1 MGRIAEVAEKY
12 WTGAISAREQH
23 PFTPL
28 LALEEVA
35 PGVAFVSSF
44 ANVTAI
50 AGERG
55 LTLVDTGSAQLA
67 AQVHASVRGW
77 SEAPVHT
84 AVYTHGH
91 IDHVFGIERFD
102 EEAAKE
108 GRPPPRVIAHQ
119 AVLQRFE
126 RYRLTAGYNS
136 CINSRQF
143 QLPVAW
149 PVKFREPDE
158 TYASQLSLGLDGIDA
173 ELHHARG
180 ETDDHTWVWLP
191 SLRVVC
197 TGDLFIWA
205 VPNAGNPQ
213 KVQRYPRQWADA
225 LRKMAALGPEIL
237 LPGHGLPIFGE
248 ARVHAAL
255 SETAELLELLHDR
268 ALAMMNAGATLEEIV
283 RAVEMPAHLAA
294 RPYLQP
300 IYDEPEFIV
309 RNVWRLYGGWWDGDP
324 AHLKPAPASDLAS
337 ELAKLAGGAS
347 QLAARAK
354 VLAAN
359 GDLRL
364 AGHLAEFAVRAE
376 PTNEDAHRTRIEV
389 NTQRAAT
396 ETTLMAKGVFNGA
409 VRDSQAVVDP
419 EALTAAPRRNVGIG

>member
-12 WTGAISAREQH
+12 WTGAISPREQH
-23 PFTPL
+23 PFIPL
-28 LALEEVA
+28 GIHEEVA

-55 LTLVDTGSAQLA
+55 LTLVDTGSAQLG
-67 AQVHASVRGW
+67 AQVHACVRAW

-84 AVYTHGH
+84 AIYTHGH
-91 IDHVFGIERFD
+91 IDHVLGIERFD
-102 EEAAKE
+102 AEAVRE
-108 GRPPPRVIAHQ
+108 RRPLPRVIAHQ
-119 AVLQRFE
+119 GVLARFD

-136 CINSRQF
+136 CINARQF
-143 QLPVAW
+143 SMPVAW
-149 PVKFREPDE
+149 PVRFREPDE
-158 TYASQLSLGLDGIDA
+158 TYASQLTLALDGVDA

-191 SLRVVC
+191 SLRVLC

-213 KVQRYPRQWADA
+213 KVQRYPRQWAEA
-225 LRKMAALGPEIL
+225 LRKMATLGAEVL
-237 LPGHGLPIFGE
+237 LPGHGVPIFGE

-268 ALAMMNAGATLEEIV
+268 ALGMMNAGATLEELL
-283 RAVEMPAHLAA
+283 RAVQVPEELAA

-324 AHLKPAPASDLAS
+324 ARLKPPPATALAQ
-337 ELAKLAGGAS
+337 EVAALAGGVAALVKRAEERAAAGELALAC
-347 QLAARAK
+347 QLAEWAARAAPDDAG
-354 VLAAN
+354 VIAAR
-359 GDLRL
+359 GKIYRARAD
-364 AGHLAEFAVRAE
+364 AESS
-376 PTNEDAHRTRIEV
+376 
-389 NTQRAAT
+389 
-396 ETTLMAKGVFNGA
+396 LMARGIF
-409 VRDSQAVVDP
+409 RD
-419 EALTAAPRRNVGIG
+419 AAEHAPKK

>member
-12 WTGAISAREQH
+12 WTGAISTREQH

-55 LTLVDTGSAQLA
+55 LTLVDTGSAQFA
-67 AQVHASVRGW
+67 AQVHGSVRGW

-119 AVLQRFE
+119 AVLQRFD

-136 CINSRQF
+136 CINTRQF
-143 QLPVAW
+143 SLPVSW
-149 PVKFREPDE
+149 PVNFREPDE
-158 TYASQLSLGLDGIDA
+158 TYASQLTLGLDGIDA

-191 SLRVVC
+191 SLRVLC

-213 KVQRYPRQWADA
+213 KVQRYPRQWAEA
-225 LRKMAALGPEIL
+225 LRKMAALGPQVL
-237 LPGHGLPIFGE
+237 LPGHGLPIYGE

-268 ALAMMNAGATLEEIV
+268 ALEMMNAGATLEDLL
-283 RAVEMPAHLAA
+283 RAVTVPAHLAE

-324 AHLKPAPASDLAS
+324 AALKPPPATSLAR
-337 ELAKLAGGAS
+337 EVAAMAGGAAALVARAEERAAAGELPLAC
-347 QLAARAK
+347 QLVEWAARVAP
-354 VLAAN
+354 
-359 GDLRL
+359 DD
-364 AGHLAEFAVRAE
+364 AGVIEARRKIYRARAE
-376 PTNEDAHRTRIEV
+376 A
-389 NTQRAAT
+389 
-396 ETTLMAKGVFNGA
+396 ETSLMARGIF
-409 VRDSQAVVDP
+409 RD
-419 EALTAAPRRNVGIG
+419 AADRPPKKS

>member
-1 MGRIAEVAEKY
+1 MGRIAEVAEKF
-12 WTGAISAREQH
+12 WTGAISTREQH

-28 LALEEVA
+28 GELEEVA

-67 AQVHASVRGW
+67 EQVYGCVRAW
-77 SEAPVHT
+77 SDAPVHT

-102 EEAAKE
+102 AEAARE

-119 AVLQRFE
+119 AVLQRFD

-143 QLPVAW
+143 SIPVAW

-158 TYASQLSLGLDGIDA
+158 TYASQLTLSLDGIDA

-191 SLRVVC
+191 SLRVLC

-213 KVQRYPRQWADA
+213 KVQRYPRQWAEA
-225 LRKMAALGPEIL
+225 LRKMATLGAEVL
-237 LPGHGLPIFGE
+237 LPGHGVPILGE

-268 ALAMMNAGATLEEIV
+268 ALAMMNDGATLEELL
-283 RAVEMPAHLAA
+283 RAVEVPEELAA

-324 AHLKPAPASDLAS
+324 AALKPPPATALAH
-337 ELAKLAGGAS
+337 EVAALAGGAAALVARAEGHAAAGELALAC
-347 QLAARAK
+347 QLAEWASRAAPDDAGVIAARRKIYQARA
-354 VLAAN
+354 
-359 GDLRL
+359 
-364 AGHLAEFAVRAE
+364 
-376 PTNEDAHRTRIEV
+376 
-389 NTQRAAT
+389 QQ
-396 ETTLMAKGVFNGA
+396 ETSLMARGIF
-409 VRDSQAVVDP
+409 RD
-419 EALTAAPRRNVGIG
+419 AAERPPKKR

>member
-12 WTGAISAREQH
+12 WSGAIKTREQH

-55 LTLVDTGSAQLA
+55 LTLVDTGSAQFA
-67 AQVHASVRGW
+67 AQVHGNVREW

-91 IDHVFGIERFD
+91 IDHVCGIDRFD
-102 EEAAKE
+102 EEAKRE
-108 GRPPPRVIAHQ
+108 GRPLPRVIAHQ
-119 AVLQRFE
+119 AVLQRFD
-126 RYRLTAGYNS
+126 RYRLTGGYNS
-136 CINSRQF
+136 CINTRQF
-143 QLPVAW
+143 SIPVAF
-149 PVKFREPDE
+149 PTRFRDPDE
-158 TYASQLSLGLDGIDA
+158 TYASQLTVGLDGVDV

-191 SLRVVC
+191 SLRVLC

-213 KVQRYPRQWADA
+213 KVQRYPRQWAEA
-225 LRKMAALGPEIL
+225 LRKMAALGGEVL

-283 RAVEMPAHLAA
+283 RAVEVPAHLAA

-324 AHLKPAPASDLAS
+324 AALKPPPATALAR
-337 ELAKLAGGAS
+337 EVAELAGGAAALMRRAEERAAAGDLAMAC
-347 QLAARAK
+347 QLAEWAARVAPADAGIVEARRTIYRARAE
-354 VLAAN
+354 
-359 GDLRL
+359 
-364 AGHLAEFAVRAE
+364 AE
-376 PTNEDAHRTRIEV
+376 TS
-389 NTQRAAT
+389 
-396 ETTLMAKGVFNGA
+396 LMARGIF
-409 VRDSQAVVDP
+409 RD
-419 EALTAAPRRNVGIG
+419 AADRKRSGE

>member
-12 WTGAISAREQH
+12 WTGAISTREQH

-28 LALEEVA
+28 GLLEEVA

-67 AQVHASVRGW
+67 AQVHDCVRRW
-77 SEAPVHT
+77 SDAPVHT

-102 EEAAKE
+102 AEALRE
-108 GRPPPRVIAHQ
+108 GRPLPRVIAHQ

-126 RYRLTAGYNS
+126 RYKLTAGYNS

-143 QLPVAW
+143 SLPVKW
-149 PVKFREPDE
+149 PVAFREPDE
-158 TYASQLSLGLDGIDA
+158 TYASQLTLALDGVDA

-191 SLRVVC
+191 SLRVLC

-213 KVQRYPRQWADA
+213 KVQRYPRQWAEA
-225 LRKMAALGPEIL
+225 LRKMAALGAEVL
-237 LPGHGLPIFGE
+237 LPGHGVPIFGE
-248 ARVHAAL
+248 ARVHTAL

-268 ALAMMNAGATLEEIV
+268 ALAMMNDGATLEELL
-283 RAVEMPAHLAA
+283 RAVAVPEELAA

-324 AHLKPAPASDLAS
+324 AALKPPPAAALAG
-337 ELAKLAGGAS
+337 EVAALAGGVAALLARAEERAAAGELALAC
-347 QLAARAK
+347 QLAEWAARAAPDDAG
-354 VLAAN
+354 VIAA
-359 GDLRL
+359 RRKIY
-364 AGHLAEFAVRAE
+364 RA
-376 PTNEDAHRTRIEV
+376 
-389 NTQRAAT
+389 RADG
-396 ETTLMAKGVFNGA
+396 ETSLMARGIFG
-409 VRDSQAVVDP
+409 D
-419 EALTAAPRRNVGIG
+419 AAERPPKKR

>member
-237 LPGHGLPIFGE
+237 LPGHGLPIVGE

-324 AHLKPAPASDLAS
+324 AALKPPPATALAR
-337 ELAKLAGGAS
+337 EVAELAGGAAALMRRAEERAAAGDLAMAC
-347 QLAARAK
+347 QLAEWAARVAPADAGIVEARRTIYRARAE
-354 VLAAN
+354 
-359 GDLRL
+359 
-364 AGHLAEFAVRAE
+364 AE
-376 PTNEDAHRTRIEV
+376 TS
-389 NTQRAAT
+389 
-396 ETTLMAKGVFNGA
+396 LMARGIF
-409 VRDSQAVVDP
+409 RD
-419 EALTAAPRRNVGIG
+419 AAERKPGGE

>member
-12 WTGAISAREQH
+12 WSGAIKTREQH

-55 LTLVDTGSAQLA
+55 LTLVDTGSAQFA
-67 AQVHASVRGW
+67 AQVHGNVREW

-91 IDHVFGIERFD
+91 IDHVCGIDRFD
-102 EEAAKE
+102 EEAKRE
-108 GRPPPRVIAHQ
+108 GRPLPRVIAHQ
-119 AVLQRFE
+119 AVLQRFD
-126 RYRLTAGYNS
+126 RYRLTGGYNS
-136 CINSRQF
+136 CINTRQF
-143 QLPVAW
+143 SIPVAF
-149 PVKFREPDE
+149 PTRFRDPDE
-158 TYASQLSLGLDGIDA
+158 TYASQLTVGLDGVDV

-191 SLRVVC
+191 SLRVLC

-213 KVQRYPRQWADA
+213 KVQRYPRQWAEA
-225 LRKMAALGPEIL
+225 LRKMAALGGEVL

-255 SETAELLELLHDR
+255 SETAELLEWLHDR
-268 ALAMMNAGATLEEIV
+268 ALAMMNDGAPLEAILRAIEI
-283 RAVEMPAHLAA
+283 PAHLVD

-324 AHLKPAPASDLAS
+324 AALKPPPAA
-337 ELAKLAGGAS
+337 ELAREVAALAGGVSALVTRAEERAAAGELALAC
-347 QLAARAK
+347 QLAEWAARA
-354 VLAAN
+354 AP
-359 GDLRL
+359 GDDGVIEARRKIYR
-364 AGHLAEFAVRAE
+364 ARAE
-376 PTNEDAHRTRIEV
+376 A
-389 NTQRAAT
+389 
-396 ETTLMAKGVFNGA
+396 ETSLMARGIF
-409 VRDSQAVVDP
+409 RD
-419 EALTAAPRRNVGIG
+419 AAEQGKKR